1 MPLLPCCHSA
11 PPQLW
16 YFWRRRLFIWI
27 SFMDSYFEILLYVG
41 PHSLFISGLGEVV
54 VAEGTKRTLE
64 GRTQGQGAPGFGTR
78 G

>member
-1 MPLLPCCHSA
+1 
-11 PPQLW
+11 
-16 YFWRRRLFIWI
+16 
-27 SFMDSYFEILLYVG
+27 MDSYFEILLYVG